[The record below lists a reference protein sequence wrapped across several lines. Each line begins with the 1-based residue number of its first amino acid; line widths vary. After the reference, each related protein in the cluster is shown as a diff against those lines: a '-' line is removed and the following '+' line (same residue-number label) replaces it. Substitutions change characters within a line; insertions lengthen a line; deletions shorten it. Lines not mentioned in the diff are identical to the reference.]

1 MKRLLIPAGLF
12 SVCVIVIMMCTSFS
26 PRKPHRIVGLWSSL
40 NEAKITCPAGK
51 HLTIDQWY
59 FSSDGVISQWNFKS
73 NKKKELRFK
82 MVYRL
87 MDASEAAETYD
98 DLKPLAQSKQE
109 LLLLKSTCHDDFYA
123 TFSIHTLTKDTL
135 KVRFE
140 PSVSSPQVKASN
152 DIMTFERIAGPPEN
166 M

>member
-1 MKRLLIPAGLF
+1 M
-12 SVCVIVIMMCTSFS
+12 
-26 PRKPHRIVGLWSSL
+26 GLWSAVTPVTIS
-40 NEAKITCPAGK
+40 CPAGK
-51 HLTIDQWY
+51 HLALDQWY

-73 NKKKELRFK
+73 KKKKELRFK

-123 TFSIHTLTKDTL
+123 TFSIHTLTKDSL

-140 PSVSSPQVKASN
+140 PTVSSPTVQGAPGM
-152 DIMTFERIAGPPEN
+152 MTFERIAGPPEN